1 MVKLPI
7 IKDMEGMTITEMA
20 KKLGLPQRTVE
31 RRIQRAGIKPM
42 SREAIYPNDTLKK
55 ISDVKMGRPKKA
67 AAPEKPIGNA
77 RKAKK

>member
-7 IKDMEGMTITEMA
+7 IKGMEGMTITEMA

-42 SREAIYPNDTLKK
+42 SREAIYPADTFEK
-55 ISDVKMGRPKKA
+55 ISDVKMGRPRKE
-67 AAPEKPIGNA
+67 PEKKP
-77 RKAKK
+77 